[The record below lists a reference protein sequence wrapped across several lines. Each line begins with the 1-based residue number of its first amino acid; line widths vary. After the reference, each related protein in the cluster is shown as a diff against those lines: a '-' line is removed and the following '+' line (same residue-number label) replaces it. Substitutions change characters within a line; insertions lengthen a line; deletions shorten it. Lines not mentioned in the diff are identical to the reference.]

1 MTIDKF
7 APLSTEKRKR
17 LRDSSFVFPRERKF
31 PIDTIERARNA
42 LARIVQTGT
51 PSQIARVR
59 TAVFKKYPSLAN
71 GRRKDKNS
79 EMDRTKAIEI
89 LAEHVRGFIKR
100 KKKKQ

>member
-1 MTIDKF
+1 MRKDKF
-7 APLSTEKRKR
+7 QELTTEKRNR

-71 GRRKDKNS
+71 GRKKDKNS
-79 EMDRTKAIEI
+79 ESLKIFADHIRSTLK
-89 LAEHVRGFIKR
+89 KR
-100 KKKKQ
+100 KKMRKDNG